1 MAYDR
6 IKIFEQAKEVIV
18 KRKLFFIEDIVAFLP
33 IRKQTFYD
41 FFPLGSDQ
49 MDELKSLLEG
59 NKITLKVSMR
69 SKWLKSNAPVLQMA
83 LYKLIATKEE
93 RNYLSMNG
101 NNEDE
106 DQINKPTKTIIHHH
120 HKIMK
125 RDELSKESDKNN
137 TGGIE

>member
-6 IKIFEQAKEVIV
+6 FKIFEQAKEVIV
-18 KRKLFFIEDIVAFLP
+18 KHELFFIEDIVSFLP

-41 FFPLGSDQ
+41 FFPVGSDQ
-49 MDELKSLLEG
+49 MDELKSLLES
-59 NKITLKVSMR
+59 NKIRLKVSMR
-69 SKWLKSNAPVLQMA
+69 TKWLKSDAPALQMA

-101 NNEDE
+101 NHDE
-106 DQINKPTKTIIHHH
+106 EEKQEKPTQTIIHHH

-125 RDELSKESDKNN
+125 RDEPSKETDKNN
-137 TGGIE
+137 TGEVE